1 MLRYAFRLH
10 RWGLIGYGAV
20 VFLSVVV
27 NAAAY
32 QQLVGT
38 TPAGRA
44 TFAASG
50 AALAAQLSYIL
61 PPPFRLDTLDGYVQW
76 RAFGALAGVVMIW
89 AIAAA
94 AGAVRGDE
102 ERQLVDYWLAAR
114 VSRVRLVVTRH
125 AAFGLASVV
134 VAVAAAIAYVLG
146 AAKYETPNFGGVAG
160 KALALW
166 LLMLALF
173 AICYLVAQLVAS
185 VRAAQAAGAGVVVVL
200 YLLNVPGRTNHSL
213 DWLAWVSPFRW
224 YDATDSMAPGGHLD
238 VAGVALSV
246 ALVVVAGALSGVAFV
261 RRDVRGALFQRPVR
275 AEATARDRRPSP
287 LLSWPV
293 ARLLYRQRWIVG
305 AWALV
310 TAVMAVFLVGSAHG
324 IVDSFGNVPG
334 IRDFLTRGAG
344 GDIYRA
350 FVAAYWF
357 GFAQLL
363 LAGFAIHLVS
373 GWASDDTEG
382 ILTEILSMPV
392 HRWGVIAERAAVAVI
407 GCAVVVA
414 VGSLV
419 AVATAAA
426 GGTMFDAGTFL
437 RASLLLIPYALTYAA
452 VGAVAASY
460 FPRAA
465 IGVLGVIAFLGYL
478 DYELVPLLKWPTWV
492 ADLSVQYLYG
502 TPFLTDVYWTGLW
515 IMIAVVVAGF
525 GAAML
530 LMQRREVGV

>member
-10 RWGLIGYGAV
+10 RWGIIGYGSV
-20 VFLSVVV
+20 VFLSVLV
-27 NAAAY
+27 NATSY
-32 QQLVGT
+32 QQLAGT
-38 TPAGRA
+38 TAAARA
-44 TFAASG
+44 AFAAG
-50 AALAAQLSYIL
+50 GTALAAQLSYIL
-61 PPPFRLDTLDGYVQW
+61 PPPVRLDTLDGYVQW
-76 RAFGALAGVVMIW
+76 RALGALAVVVMIW

-114 VSRVRLVVTRH
+114 VSRVRLVVTRF
-125 AAFGLASVV
+125 AAFGLASLV
-134 VAVAAAIAYVLG
+134 VAAAGAVGYVLG
-146 AAKYETPNFGGVAG
+146 AVKYETPSAGVVG

-166 LLMLALF
+166 LLTLALF
-173 AICYLVAQLVAS
+173 GLCFLVAQLVSS
-185 VRAAQAAGAGVVVVL
+185 VRAAQAAGTALVVVL
-200 YLLNVPGRTNHSL
+200 YLLNVPGRTDHSL

-224 YDATDSMAPGGHLD
+224 YDATDSMAPGGHVD
-238 VAGVALSV
+238 VAGVALSL
-246 ALVVVAGALSGVAFV
+246 AVVLVAGALSAVAFG
-261 RRDVRGALFQRPVR
+261 RRDVRAALFRRPVR
-275 AEATARDRRPSP
+275 AEAPGRDRRPSP

-293 ARLLYRQRWIVG
+293 ARLLYRQRWVVG
-305 AWALV
+305 GWLV
-310 TAVMAVFLVGSAHG
+310 ITAFMAVFLVGSAHG
-324 IVDSFGNVPG
+324 IVDSLGNIPG
-334 IRDFLTRGAG
+334 IRDFLTRGSG

-350 FVAAYWF
+350 FIAAYWF
-357 GFAQLL
+357 GFALLL

-382 ILTEILSMPV
+382 ILTAVLSMPV
-392 HRWGVIAERAAVAVI
+392 HRWAVIAERAAVAVI
-407 GCAVVVA
+407 GCALVVA

-426 GGTMFDAGTFL
+426 GGTTFDAGTFF
-437 RASLLLIPYALTYAA
+437 RASWLLIPYALTYAA

-478 DYELVPLLKWPTWV
+478 DYELVPLLKWPAWV

-515 IMIAVVVAGF
+515 IMVGVVVAGF

-530 LMQRREVGV
+530 LMERREVGA